1 MKKKQSKINYAD
13 HQAMPS
19 ARVAEEPPAAV
30 KESAIEIGAFAAKTH
45 LSAILSKVTQG
56 QTFYIT
62 KHGKRIAEIK
72 PITRVAGKPAMAP
85 PGFAKGKFWMAP
97 DFDAPLDDFKEYME

>member
-1 MKKKQSKINYAD
+1 MKKKKLVISHA
-13 HQAMPS
+13 AEMPS
-19 ARVAEEPPAAV
+19 MRMAEEPPASTRQ
-30 KESAIEIGAFAAKTH
+30 SAIEIGAFAAKTH
-45 LSAILSKVTQG
+45 LSAILSKVAQG

-72 PITRVAGKPAMAP
+72 PAAP
-85 PGFAKGKFWMAP
+85 PVMKRVPGLWKGRIWMAD